1 MARDHRPAAR
11 NAPSAPVAFD
21 AAAALAP
28 TEPPPEETERVE
40 GKAPDSAELVS
51 EIAALRTERDEL
63 LARIEAMQS
72 AHAAERDS
80 FDAAWHKREAE
91 IAALSPERVIPAP
104 EAPAALVV
112 PRRPRAV
119 GSLRCHLHGAPLTVG
134 DGQEIPEGVDLSTLP
149 QHAFVEG

>member
-1 MARDHRPAAR
+1 MARDHRMGAR
-11 NAPSAPVAFD
+11 NAPSAP
-21 AAAALAP
+21 ALAP
-28 TEPPPEETERVE
+28 TEPPPPPEEMERVE
-40 GKAPDSAELVS
+40 GKAPDSAKLVS
-51 EIAALRTERDEL
+51 EIAALRTERNEL

-104 EAPAALVV
+104 EALVV

>member
-1 MARDHRPAAR
+1 MARDHRMGAR
-11 NAPSAPVAFD
+11 NAPSAP
-21 AAAALAP
+21 ALAP
-28 TEPPPEETERVE
+28 TEPPPPPEEMERVE

-91 IAALSPERVIPAP
+91 LVAPSPAPAPAP
-104 EAPAALVV
+104 EAPIVS
-112 PRRPRAV
+112 RRPRAV
-119 GSLRCHLHGAPLTVG
+119 GSLRCHLHGAPITVA
-134 DGQEIPEGVDLSTLP
+134 DGQEIPEGVDLSALP
-149 QHAFVEG
+149 PHAFVEG

>member
-1 MARDHRPAAR
+1 MARDHRMGAR
-11 NAPSAPVAFD
+11 NAPSAP
-21 AAAALAP
+21 ALAP
-28 TEPPPEETERVE
+28 TEPPPPPEEEAPSVE
-40 GKAPDSAELVS
+40 ELTTALTV
-51 EIAALRTERDEL
+51 EKIRAAALEGERDEL

-80 FDAAWHKREAE
+80 FDAAWAKREAE
-91 IAALSPERVIPAP
+91 IAALSPERVIHAP
-104 EAPAALVV
+104 EAPVA

-149 QHAFVEG
+149 PHAFVEG